1 MKQILDITGMT
12 CAACA
17 AHVEKAAGKVAGVR
31 TASVSLLTNTLEV
44 EFDAPAT
51 AEAIAA
57 AVEKSGYGAK
67 VRGAKAKPDKNAA
80 EREAAA
86 AQKAARHRLVASI
99 VLLAALMYVAMY
111 HMLPAPRFLH
121 HLFHG
126 VENSVVYAFTQFL
139 LLLPILYLNRQYFES
154 GLKKLFHGAPNMDT
168 LIAVGSG
175 SALFYGIF
183 AIFRM
188 AWGLGHGD
196 TAVVETYMHDLYFE
210 ASGMI
215 LTLISLGKFLEA
227 RSRGKTTEAIS
238 KLLNLAPKEATV
250 LRDGAEVRIPA
261 EQVAVGDILVV
272 RAGEAIAVDGV
283 ILSGHGAIDASAL
296 TGESIPEEKTVGDA
310 VAAACINRAGYF
322 TMRAEKV
329 GQDTTLSGI
338 IALVEQAAASKA
350 PISRLADKIAGVF
363 VPVVM
368 GISAVTLAV
377 WLLTGAGFEFA
388 FNCAIAVL
396 VISCP
401 CALGLATPVAIM
413 ASTGAGASQ
422 GILLKSA
429 EAIERLAGVDTVVL
443 DKTGT
448 LTEGK
453 PRVTDLCPAAGV
465 DAAELLRVAAAL
477 EQPSE
482 HPLAGAIL
490 DKAAADGV
498 SFAAAEDFSV
508 VPGRGVAGKVE
519 NRACLGGNRAFLS
532 ERGVDTAALS
542 RAAERLAQEG
552 KTPLYFA
559 VDGRALGVIAA
570 ADLPKAT
577 SREAIER
584 LKNMGIHAIMLT
596 GDNARTAEAVRR
608 QLGME
613 QAIADVLPEQKHAVV
628 AKLRQEGRVVAMV
641 GDGINDAPALAEAD
655 VGIAVGAGTDIAMES
670 AQVVLMKSDIRDVA
684 QAIALGRKTMRIIRQ
699 NLFWAF
705 FYNCIGIP
713 VAAGALYP
721 AFGIKLSAMLG
732 SAAMSF
738 SSVFVV
744 SNALRLRWREGRKGK
759 VNGAAGAERSAK
771 EETACPVAG
780 NASQESAP
788 AQEDAEAKA
797 ACPLSANG
805 EGAKKGC
812 PMAEAVA
819 GKDAAAVEKI
829 CPVGEQ
835 AKGETD
841 MTKMVKVNG
850 MMCMHCVAHV
860 KAALEALPQVD
871 AAEVSLEDK
880 QATLHLNAEVS
891 DEAVRAA
898 VEQAGYTVGK

>member
-57 AVEKSGYGAK
+57 AVEKAGYGAK
-67 VRGAKAKPDKNAA
+67 VRGTAAKPDKNAA

-86 AQKAARHRLVASI
+86 AQKAAKHRLVASI
-99 VLLAALMYVAMY
+99 VLLAVLMYVAMY

-154 GLKKLFHGAPNMDT
+154 GLTKLFHGAPNMDT

-196 TAVVETYMHDLYFE
+196 AAVVETYMHDLYFE

-283 ILSGHGAIDASAL
+283 ILSGHGAVDASAL

-413 ASTGAGASQ
+413 VGTGRGAEL
-422 GILLKSA
+422 GVLFKSA
-429 EAIERLAGVDTVVL
+429 ESLEELHKINTVVM

-453 PRVTDLCPAAGV
+453 PVVTDLRPNGLSEKELLTLAAG
-465 DAAELLRVAAAL
+465 L
-477 EQPSE
+477 EKQSE
-482 HPLAGAIL
+482 HPLAEAIVRRADEEKL
-490 DKAAADGV
+490 TAPEAVNFRSVPGKGVEAELDGV
-498 SFAAAEDFSV
+498 KYCA
-508 VPGRGVAGKVE
+508 
-519 NRACLGGNRAFLS
+519 GNRAFLT
-532 ERGVDTAALS
+532 EYGVAVETAETF
-542 RAAERLAQEG
+542 AEEG

-559 VDGRALGVIAA
+559 AADGRFLGTIAV
-570 ADLPKAT
+570 ADVEKKT
-577 SREAIER
+577 SRQAVEALRARHMEVV
-584 LKNMGIHAIMLT
+584 LLT
-596 GDNARTAEAVRR
+596 GDNERTANVIAKR
-608 QLGME
+608 LG
-613 QAIADVLPEQKHAVV
+613 ITRVISGVLPADKEKTIRTLQE
-628 AKLRQEGRVVAMV
+628 EGRIVAMV
-641 GDGINDAPALAEAD
+641 GDGINDAPALMRAD
-655 VGIAVGAGTDIAMES
+655 VGVAIGAGTDIAMES
-670 AQVVLMKSDIRDVA
+670 ADVVLMRSDPMDVVRAVDLSRAVIRN
-684 QAIALGRKTMRIIRQ
+684 IKE

-705 FYNCIGIP
+705 FYNTLGIP
-713 VAAGALYP
+713 VAAGVLIP
-721 AFGIKLSAMLG
+721 LGIKLSPMIGA
-732 SAAMSF
+732 AAMSL

-744 SNALRLRWREGRKGK
+744 TNALRLRFFKPKNAVADGQTEEKTTIQS
-759 VNGAAGAERSAK
+759 NK
-771 EETACPVAG
+771 EEQTMKTVL
-780 NASQESAP
+780 Q
-788 AQEDAEAKA
+788 
-797 ACPLSANG
+797 
-805 EGAKKGC
+805 
-812 PMAEAVA
+812 
-819 GKDAAAVEKI
+819 VE
-829 CPVGEQ
+829 
-835 AKGETD
+835 
-841 MTKMVKVNG
+841 G
-850 MMCMHCVAHV
+850 MMCGHCKAHV
-860 KAALEALPQVD
+860 EKALLAVPGVESAEADLDAKTATVMGNADRTALI
-871 AAEVSLEDK
+871 
-880 QATLHLNAEVS
+880 
-891 DEAVRAA
+891 AA
-898 VEQAGYTVGK
+898 VKEAGYEAK

>member
-57 AVEKSGYGAK
+57 AVEKAGYGAN
-67 VRGAKAKPDKNAA
+67 VRGTAAKPDKNAA

-86 AQKAARHRLVASI
+86 AQKAARHRLMASI

-250 LRDGAEVRIPA
+250 LRDGAEARIPA

-283 ILSGHGAIDASAL
+283 ILSGHGAVDASAL

-465 DAAELLRVAAAL
+465 AAAELLRVAAAL

-490 DKAAADGV
+490 DKAAAGGV
-498 SFAAAEDFSV
+498 SFVGGGETFRSSRGAALRARWNTAPASAATARSC
-508 VPGRGVAGKVE
+508 P
-519 NRACLGGNRAFLS
+519 NRAWTRRRWPKWRN
-532 ERGVDTAALS
+532 AL
-542 RAAERLAQEG
+542 RRQG
-552 KTPLYFA
+552 KTPRDSA
-559 VDGRALGVIAA
+559 ADGRALGVVIAA

-613 QAIADVLPEQKHAVV
+613 QAIAEVLPA
-628 AKLRQEGRVVAMV
+628 AKARRRGQAPAGGPRR
-641 GDGINDAPALAEAD
+641 GDGGRRHQRRPGACGGGCRHRGGRGHGHRDGERPGRAYEERHPRCRAGHCAWAQDDAHHPAEPGLGVRLYLHRHPGGGGRAVPGVWHQAVAHARVGGDELLVRVRRLERTPAALARR
-655 VGIAVGAGTDIAMES
+655 
-670 AQVVLMKSDIRDVA
+670 AQGQGERRG
-684 QAIALGRKTMRIIRQ
+684 GRG
-699 NLFWAF
+699 NF
-705 FYNCIGIP
+705 
-713 VAAGALYP
+713 
-721 AFGIKLSAMLG
+721 
-732 SAAMSF
+732 
-738 SSVFVV
+738 
-744 SNALRLRWREGRKGK
+744 REGR
-759 VNGAAGAERSAK
+759 NGLPGGGECFRSK
-771 EETACPVAG
+771 
-780 NASQESAP
+780 AP
-788 AQEDAEAKA
+788 RRRRTRRRKA
-797 ACPLSANG
+797 ACPPSANG
-805 EGAKKGC
+805 EGAKEGC

-835 AKGETD
+835 AKGENPYD
-841 MTKMVKVNG
+841 EDG
-850 MMCMHCVAHV
+850 EGERHDAH
-860 KAALEALPQVD
+860 ALRGACEGG
-871 AAEVSLEDK
+871 
-880 QATLHLNAEVS
+880 
-891 DEAVRAA
+891 
-898 VEQAGYTVGK
+898 AGGAPAGGRGRSQPRGTSRRRCT

>member
-1 MKQILDITGMT
+1 
-12 CAACA
+12 
-17 AHVEKAAGKVAGVR
+17 
-31 TASVSLLTNTLEV
+31 
-44 EFDAPAT
+44 
-51 AEAIAA
+51 
-57 AVEKSGYGAK
+57 
-67 VRGAKAKPDKNAA
+67 
-80 EREAAA
+80 
-86 AQKAARHRLVASI
+86 
-99 VLLAALMYVAMY
+99 
-111 HMLPAPRFLH
+111 
-121 HLFHG
+121 
-126 VENSVVYAFTQFL
+126 
-139 LLLPILYLNRQYFES
+139 
-154 GLKKLFHGAPNMDT
+154 
-168 LIAVGSG
+168 
-175 SALFYGIF
+175 
-183 AIFRM
+183 
-188 AWGLGHGD
+188 
-196 TAVVETYMHDLYFE
+196 
-210 ASGMI
+210 
-215 LTLISLGKFLEA
+215 
-227 RSRGKTTEAIS
+227 
-238 KLLNLAPKEATV
+238 
-250 LRDGAEVRIPA
+250 
-261 EQVAVGDILVV
+261 
-272 RAGEAIAVDGV
+272 
-283 ILSGHGAIDASAL
+283 
-296 TGESIPEEKTVGDA
+296 
-310 VAAACINRAGYF
+310 
-322 TMRAEKV
+322 
-329 GQDTTLSGI
+329 
-338 IALVEQAAASKA
+338 
-350 PISRLADKIAGVF
+350 
-363 VPVVM
+363 
-368 GISAVTLAV
+368 
-377 WLLTGAGFEFA
+377 
-388 FNCAIAVL
+388 
-396 VISCP
+396 
-401 CALGLATPVAIM
+401 
-413 ASTGAGASQ
+413 
-422 GILLKSA
+422 
-429 EAIERLAGVDTVVL
+429 
-443 DKTGT
+443 
-448 LTEGK
+448 
-453 PRVTDLCPAAGV
+453 
-465 DAAELLRVAAAL
+465 
-477 EQPSE
+477 
-482 HPLAGAIL
+482 
-490 DKAAADGV
+490 
-498 SFAAAEDFSV
+498 
-508 VPGRGVAGKVE
+508 
-519 NRACLGGNRAFLS
+519 
-532 ERGVDTAALS
+532 
-542 RAAERLAQEG
+542 
-552 KTPLYFA
+552 
-559 VDGRALGVIAA
+559 
-570 ADLPKAT
+570 
-577 SREAIER
+577 
-584 LKNMGIHAIMLT
+584 MGIHAIMLT

-721 AFGIKLSAMLG
+721 AFGVKLSPMLG

-759 VNGAAGAERSAK
+759 ANGAAGAETSAK

-780 NASQESAP
+780 NASQQSAP

-805 EGAKKGC
+805 EGAKEGC

>member
-1 MKQILDITGMT
+1 MARR
-12 CAACA
+12 CAGA
-17 AHVEKAAGKVAGVR
+17 A
-31 TASVSLLTNTLEV
+31 
-44 EFDAPAT
+44 
-51 AEAIAA
+51 
-57 AVEKSGYGAK
+57 
-67 VRGAKAKPDKNAA
+67 AKPDKNAA

-86 AQKAARHRLVASI
+86 AQKAAKHRLVASI

-196 TAVVETYMHDLYFE
+196 AAVVETYMHDLYFE

-453 PRVTDLCPAAGV
+453 PRVTDLCPAAAWTRRNCCAWRRRWSSPPSTRSRGRFWTRQRRT
-465 DAAELLRVAAAL
+465 AFPSRRRRTFRSSRGAAL
-477 EQPSE
+477 RARWNTAPAS
-482 HPLAGAIL
+482 
-490 DKAAADGV
+490 AATAR
-498 SFAAAEDFSV
+498 SC
-508 VPGRGVAGKVE
+508 P
-519 NRACLGGNRAFLS
+519 NRAWTRRCFPRRRNASRRRARRPCIS
-532 ERGVDTAALS
+532 RRTAGRWAS
-542 RAAERLAQEG
+542 SRRPTSPRRRAA
-552 KTPLYFA
+552 
-559 VDGRALGVIAA
+559 
-570 ADLPKAT
+570 
-577 SREAIER
+577 
-584 LKNMGIHAIMLT
+584 
-596 GDNARTAEAVRR
+596 RR
-608 QLGME
+608 S
-613 QAIADVLPEQKHAVV
+613 
-628 AKLRQEGRVVAMV
+628 
-641 GDGINDAPALAEAD
+641 
-655 VGIAVGAGTDIAMES
+655 S
-670 AQVVLMKSDIRDVA
+670 A
-684 QAIALGRKTMRIIRQ
+684 
-699 NLFWAF
+699 
-705 FYNCIGIP
+705 
-713 VAAGALYP
+713 
-721 AFGIKLSAMLG
+721 
-732 SAAMSF
+732 
-738 SSVFVV
+738 
-744 SNALRLRWREGRKGK
+744 
-759 VNGAAGAERSAK
+759 
-771 EETACPVAG
+771 
-780 NASQESAP
+780 
-788 AQEDAEAKA
+788 
-797 ACPLSANG
+797 
-805 EGAKKGC
+805 
-812 PMAEAVA
+812 
-819 GKDAAAVEKI
+819 
-829 CPVGEQ
+829 
-835 AKGETD
+835 
-841 MTKMVKVNG
+841 
-850 MMCMHCVAHV
+850 
-860 KAALEALPQVD
+860 
-871 AAEVSLEDK
+871 
-880 QATLHLNAEVS
+880 
-891 DEAVRAA
+891 
-898 VEQAGYTVGK
+898 